1 MATTQKKLDVTELD
15 FDRIKS
21 NLKTFMKNRTE
32 FTDYDFE
39 GSGLNALLDVLSYN
53 THYLAM
59 NMNMVANESFL
70 DTASTRSSVV
80 SHAKTLG
87 YVPNSP
93 RAPVAFI
100 NVTLNNSTTDS
111 SAFEEL
117 NTATIPIGTVF
128 TTQMDDV
135 NYQFVTV
142 SEHTINKV
150 DDVLSFTNIPIYEG
164 TYVTNRYTVN
174 NQNVDQKFYLA
185 DRNGDTSTLVVD
197 VFDSATS
204 TSSTTFTLATDTT
217 LTSSTSNVFF
227 LQESVDGKFEIYFGD
242 GITGRALSDGNI
254 VRLRYVVT
262 NKTLANGATSFSTT
276 ATISGITNV
285 TVATVSNASGGA
297 EAESIQSIK
306 FNAPLDY
313 AAQGRAVTVN
323 DFKAIVPKVYANT
336 KSVQVYGG
344 EDNDVP
350 TFGKVYISIVPT
362 TGSITAAAKA
372 QIVKDLKTTYT
383 IASVSP
389 EVVDPEYTKLR
400 LNVTF
405 TYNSKN
411 TIKPKETLESNV
423 LTTITNFN
431 NNNLSKF
438 DSAFRHS
445 AFTRLIDETDDAITS
460 NITTIELSKD
470 FTPTLNKDTKYIIP
484 FNNAL
489 HNPHAGHNKE
499 LGGIL
504 DSTGFKIDGNI
515 NEMFLNDDGDG
526 NARMYY
532 ITDGTT
538 KVYEDNT
545 VGTIDYFSGLIT
557 LTNLNITSIS
567 NVDGKTST
575 KIRLIVRPE
584 SNDVIAVRNQ
594 VLEIDLINT
603 TVNAAVDTIAT
614 GSSSAGVG
622 VSTASSYTGA
632 SATVS
637 SSTSAS
643 STTSTTSST
652 PSSSSSSSSSGS
664 SSGY

>member
-21 NLKTFMKNRTE
+21 NLKTFMKNQTE

-70 DTASTRSSVV
+70 DTASTRSAVV

-87 YVPNSP
+87 YIPNSP

-445 AFTRLIDETDDAITS
+445 AFTKLVDDTDDAITS
-460 NITTIELSKD
+460 NITTVTLSKD
-470 FTPTLNKDTKYIIP
+470 FTPTLDKDTKYIIP
-484 FNNAL
+484 FNNKL
-489 HNPHAGHNKE
+489 YNPHSGHDSE
-499 LGGIL
+499 AGGIL
-504 DSTGFKIDGNI
+504 SSTGFKIDGNI
-515 NEMFLNDDGDG
+515 NEMFLNDDGMG
-526 NARMYY
+526 NVRMFY

-538 KVYEDNT
+538 NTYEDNT
-545 VGTIDYFSGLIT
+545 VGTIDYFNGSIT
-557 LTNLNITSIS
+557 LTNLKITEVS
-567 NVDGKTST
+567 NVDGITST
-575 KIRLIVRPE
+575 KVRLIVKPE
-584 SNDVIAVRNQ
+584 SSDIIAVRNQ
-594 VLEIDLINT
+594 VLEIDLNNSVVT
-603 TVNAAVDTIAT
+603 AAVDTIAT

-622 VSTASSYTGA
+622 VATTSIYSGA
-632 SATVS
+632 SNTA
-637 SSTSAS
+637 AS
-643 STTSTTSST
+643 STTSTTTSSST
-652 PSSSSSSSSSGS
+652 STSSSGS
-664 SSGY
+664 SSSGY

>member
-21 NLKTFMKNRTE
+21 NLKTFMKNQTE

-70 DTASTRSSVV
+70 DTASTRSAVV

-87 YVPNSP
+87 YTPNSP

-297 EAESIQSIK
+297 ESESIQSIK

-445 AFTRLIDETDDAITS
+445 AFTKLVDDTDDAITS
-460 NITTIELSKD
+460 NITTVTLSKD
-470 FTPTLNKDTKYIIP
+470 FTPTLDKDTKYIIP
-484 FNNAL
+484 FNNKL
-489 HNPHAGHNKE
+489 YNPHSGHDSE
-499 LGGIL
+499 AGGIL
-504 DSTGFKIDGNI
+504 SSTGFKIDGNI
-515 NEMFLNDDGDG
+515 NEMFLNDDGMG
-526 NARMYY
+526 NVRMFY

-538 KVYEDNT
+538 NTYEDNT
-545 VGTIDYFSGLIT
+545 VGTIDYFNGSIT
-557 LTNLNITSIS
+557 LTNLKITEVS
-567 NVDGKTST
+567 NVDGTTST
-575 KIRLIVRPE
+575 KVRLIVKPE
-584 SNDVIAVRNQ
+584 SSDIIAVRNQ
-594 VLEIDLINT
+594 VLEIDLNNSVVT
-603 TVNAAVDTIAT
+603 AAVDTIAT

-622 VSTASSYTGA
+622 VATTSIYSGA
-632 SATVS
+632 SNTA
-637 SSTSAS
+637 AS
-643 STTSTTSST
+643 STTSTTTSSST
-652 PSSSSSSSSSGS
+652 STSSSGS
-664 SSGY
+664 SSSGY

>member
-21 NLKTFMKNRTE
+21 NLKTFMKNQTE

-70 DTASTRSSVV
+70 DTASTRSAVV

-87 YVPNSP
+87 YIPNSP

-128 TTQMDDV
+128 TTQIDDV

-297 EAESIQSIK
+297 ESESIQSIK

-445 AFTRLIDETDDAITS
+445 AFTKLVDDTDDAITS
-460 NITTIELSKD
+460 NITTVTLSKD
-470 FTPTLNKDTKYIIP
+470 FTPTLDKDTKYIIP
-484 FNNAL
+484 FNNKL
-489 HNPHAGHNKE
+489 YNPHSGHDSE
-499 LGGIL
+499 AGGIL
-504 DSTGFKIDGNI
+504 SSTGFKIDGNI
-515 NEMFLNDDGDG
+515 NEMFLNDDGMG
-526 NARMYY
+526 NVRMFY

-538 KVYEDNT
+538 NTYEDNT
-545 VGTIDYFSGLIT
+545 VGTIDYFNGSIT
-557 LTNLNITSIS
+557 LTNLKITEVS
-567 NVDGKTST
+567 NVDGTTST
-575 KIRLIVRPE
+575 KVRLIVKPE
-584 SNDVIAVRNQ
+584 SSDIIAVRNQ
-594 VLEIDLINT
+594 VLEIDLNNSVVT
-603 TVNAAVDTIAT
+603 AAVDTIAT

-622 VSTASSYTGA
+622 VATTSIYSGA
-632 SATVS
+632 SNTA
-637 SSTSAS
+637 AS
-643 STTSTTSST
+643 STTSTTTSSST
-652 PSSSSSSSSSGS
+652 STSSSGS
-664 SSGY
+664 SSSGY

>member
-21 NLKTFMKNRTE
+21 NLKTFMKNQTE

-70 DTASTRSSVV
+70 DTASTRSAVV

-87 YVPNSP
+87 YTPNSP

-445 AFTRLIDETDDAITS
+445 AFTKLVDDTDDAITS
-460 NITTIELSKD
+460 NITTVTLSKD
-470 FTPTLNKDTKYIIP
+470 FTPTLDKDTKYIIP
-484 FNNAL
+484 FNNKL
-489 HNPHAGHNKE
+489 YNPHSGHDSE
-499 LGGIL
+499 AGGIL
-504 DSTGFKIDGNI
+504 SSTGFKIDGNI
-515 NEMFLNDDGDG
+515 NEMFLNDDGMG
-526 NARMYY
+526 NVRMFY

-538 KVYEDNT
+538 NTYEDNT
-545 VGTIDYFSGLIT
+545 VGTIDYFNGSIT
-557 LTNLNITSIS
+557 LTNLKITEVS
-567 NVDGKTST
+567 NVDGTTST
-575 KIRLIVRPE
+575 KVRLIVKPE
-584 SNDVIAVRNQ
+584 SSDIIAVRNQ
-594 VLEIDLINT
+594 VLEIDLNNSVVT
-603 TVNAAVDTIAT
+603 AAVDTIAT

-622 VSTASSYTGA
+622 VATTSIYSGA
-632 SATVS
+632 SNTA
-637 SSTSAS
+637 AS
-643 STTSTTSST
+643 STTSTTTSSST
-652 PSSSSSSSSSGS
+652 STSSSGS
-664 SSGY
+664 SSSSGY

>member
-21 NLKTFMKNRTE
+21 NLKTFMKNQTE

-70 DTASTRSSVV
+70 DTASTRSAVV
-80 SHAKTLG
+80 SNAKTLG
-87 YVPNSP
+87 YIPNSP

-111 SAFEEL
+111 SAYEEL

-204 TSSTTFTLATDTT
+204 TSSTTFTLATATT

-227 LQESVDGKFEIYFGD
+227 LQESVEGKFEIYFGD

-297 EAESIQSIK
+297 ESESIQSIK

-362 TGSITAAAKA
+362 TGSITAAAKT
-372 QIVKDLKTTYT
+372 QIVKELKNTYT

-389 EVVDPEYTKLR
+389 ENVDPEYTKLR

-445 AFTRLIDETDDAITS
+445 AFTKLIDDTDDAITS
-460 NITTIELSKD
+460 NITTVTLSKD
-470 FTPTLNKDTKYIIP
+470 FAPTLNVDTKYIVP
-484 FNNAL
+484 FNNKL
-489 HNPHAGHNKE
+489 YNPHSGHDMDA
-499 LGGIL
+499 GGIL
-504 DSTGFKIDGNI
+504 SSSGFTIDGDT
-515 NEMFLNDDGDG
+515 NEMFLNDDGNG
-526 NARMYY
+526 NIRMFY

-538 KVYEDNT
+538 NTYEDNT
-545 VGTIDYFSGLIT
+545 VGTIDYFNGSIT
-557 LTNLNITSIS
+557 LTNLKITEVS
-567 NVDGKTST
+567 NVDGTTST
-575 KIRLIVRPE
+575 KVRLIVKPE
-584 SNDVIAVRNQ
+584 SSDIIAVRNQ
-594 VLEIDLINT
+594 VLEIDLNNSVVT
-603 TVNAAVDTIAT
+603 AAVDTIAT

-622 VSTASSYTGA
+622 VATTSIYSGA
-632 SATVS
+632 SNTA
-637 SSTSAS
+637 AS
-643 STTSTTSST
+643 STTSTTTSSST
-652 PSSSSSSSSSGS
+652 STSSSGS
-664 SSGY
+664 SSSSGY

>member
-21 NLKTFMKNRTE
+21 NLKTFMKNQTE

-70 DTASTRSSVV
+70 DTASTRSAVV

-87 YVPNSP
+87 YTPNSP

-297 EAESIQSIK
+297 ESESIQSIK

-445 AFTRLIDETDDAITS
+445 AFTKLVDDTDDAITS
-460 NITTIELSKD
+460 NITTVTLSKD
-470 FTPTLNKDTKYIIP
+470 FTPTLDKDTKYIIP
-484 FNNAL
+484 FNNKL
-489 HNPHAGHNKE
+489 YNPHSGHDSE
-499 LGGIL
+499 AGGIL
-504 DSTGFKIDGNI
+504 SSTGFKIDGNI
-515 NEMFLNDDGDG
+515 NEMFLNDDGMG
-526 NARMYY
+526 NVRMFY

-538 KVYEDNT
+538 NTYEDNT
-545 VGTIDYFSGLIT
+545 VGTIDYFNGSIT
-557 LTNLNITSIS
+557 LTNLKITEVS
-567 NVDGKTST
+567 NVDGTTST
-575 KIRLIVRPE
+575 KVRLIVKPE
-584 SNDVIAVRNQ
+584 SSDIIAVRNQ
-594 VLEIDLINT
+594 VLEIDLNNSVVT
-603 TVNAAVDTIAT
+603 AAVDTIAT

-622 VSTASSYTGA
+622 VATTSIYSGA
-632 SATVS
+632 SNTA
-637 SSTSAS
+637 AS
-643 STTSTTSST
+643 STTSTTTSSST
-652 PSSSSSSSSSGS
+652 STSSSGS
-664 SSGY
+664 SSSSGY

>member
-21 NLKTFMKNRTE
+21 NLKTFMKNQTE

-70 DTASTRSSVV
+70 DTASTRSAVV

-87 YVPNSP
+87 YTPNSP

-285 TVATVSNASGGA
+285 TVATVTNASGGA

-445 AFTRLIDETDDAITS
+445 AFTKLVDDTDDAITS
-460 NITTIELSKD
+460 NITTVTLSKD
-470 FTPTLNKDTKYIIP
+470 FTPTLDKDTKYIIP
-484 FNNAL
+484 FNNKL
-489 HNPHAGHNKE
+489 YNPHSGHDSE
-499 LGGIL
+499 AGGIL
-504 DSTGFKIDGNI
+504 SSTGFKIDGNI
-515 NEMFLNDDGDG
+515 NEMFLNDDGMG
-526 NARMYY
+526 NVRMFY

-538 KVYEDNT
+538 NTYEDNT
-545 VGTIDYFSGLIT
+545 VGTIDYFNGSIT
-557 LTNLNITSIS
+557 LTNLKITEVS
-567 NVDGKTST
+567 NVDGTTST
-575 KIRLIVRPE
+575 KVRLIVKPE
-584 SNDVIAVRNQ
+584 SSDIIAVRNQ
-594 VLEIDLINT
+594 VLEIDLNNSVVT
-603 TVNAAVDTIAT
+603 AAVDTIAT

-622 VSTASSYTGA
+622 VATTSIYSGA
-632 SATVS
+632 SNTA
-637 SSTSAS
+637 AS
-643 STTSTTSST
+643 STTSTTTSSST
-652 PSSSSSSSSSGS
+652 STSSSGS
-664 SSGY
+664 SSSSGY

>member
-21 NLKTFMKNRTE
+21 NLKTFMKNQTE

-70 DTASTRSSVV
+70 DTASTRSAVV

-93 RAPVAFI
+93 RAPIAYI
-100 NVTLNNSTTDS
+100 NVTLNNTTDS

-142 SEHTINKV
+142 SEHTVNKV
-150 DDVLSFTNIPIYEG
+150 DDVLSFSNIPIYEG

-185 DRNGDTSTLVVD
+185 DKNGDTSTLVVD
-197 VFDSATS
+197 VFDSASS

-217 LTSSTSNVFF
+217 LTSSTSNVYF

-242 GITGRALSDGNI
+242 GITGKALSDGNV

-262 NKTLANGATSFSTT
+262 NKTLANGASSFSTT
-276 ATISGITNV
+276 ATVSGITNV

-297 EAESIQSIK
+297 EPESIQSIK

-362 TGSITAAAKA
+362 TGSITAAAKS
-372 QIVKDLKTTYT
+372 QIVKDLKNTYT

-400 LNVTF
+400 LNVNF

-445 AFTRLIDETDDAITS
+445 AFTKLVDETDDAITS
-460 NITTIELSKD
+460 NITTVTLSKD
-470 FTPTLNKDTKYIIP
+470 FTPTLNADTKYTVP
-484 FNNAL
+484 FNNKL
-489 HNPHAGHNKE
+489 YNPHSGHDME
-499 LGGIL
+499 AGGIL
-504 DSTGFKIDGNI
+504 SSSGFTIDGDT
-515 NEMFLNDDGDG
+515 NEMFLNDDGKG
-526 NARMYY
+526 NVRMFY

-538 KVYEDNT
+538 KTYKDNT
-545 VGTIDYFSGLIT
+545 TGTIDYFNGTVT

-567 NVDGKTST
+567 NVDGASST
-575 KIRLIVRPE
+575 KIRLIVKPE
-584 SNDVIAVRNQ
+584 SSDIVAVRNQ
-594 VLEIDLINT
+594 VLEIDLSNS
-603 TVNAAVDTIAT
+603 VVVASVDTIAT

-622 VSTASSYTGA
+622 VATTSIYSGA
-632 SATVS
+632 SNTATS
-637 SSTSAS
+637 SSTS
-643 STTSTTSST
+643 TTTSSST
-652 PSSSSSSSSSGS
+652 SSSSSSGS

>member
-21 NLKTFMKNRTE
+21 NLKTFMKNQTE

-70 DTASTRSSVV
+70 DTASTRSAVV

-87 YVPNSP
+87 YIPNSP

-297 EAESIQSIK
+297 ESESIQSIK

-445 AFTRLIDETDDAITS
+445 AFTKLVDDTDDAITS
-460 NITTIELSKD
+460 NITTVTLSKD
-470 FTPTLNKDTKYIIP
+470 FTPTLDKDTKYIIP
-484 FNNAL
+484 FNNKL
-489 HNPHAGHNKE
+489 YNPHSGHDSE
-499 LGGIL
+499 AGGIL
-504 DSTGFKIDGNI
+504 SSTGFKIDGNI
-515 NEMFLNDDGDG
+515 NEMFLNDDGMG
-526 NARMYY
+526 NVRMFY

-538 KVYEDNT
+538 NTYEDNT
-545 VGTIDYFSGLIT
+545 VGTIDYFNGSIT
-557 LTNLNITSIS
+557 LTNLKITEVS
-567 NVDGKTST
+567 NVDGTTST
-575 KIRLIVRPE
+575 KVRLIVKPE
-584 SNDVIAVRNQ
+584 SSDIIAVRNQ
-594 VLEIDLINT
+594 VLEIDLNNSVVT
-603 TVNAAVDTIAT
+603 AAVDTIAT

-622 VSTASSYTGA
+622 VATTSIYSGA
-632 SATVS
+632 SNTA
-637 SSTSAS
+637 AS
-643 STTSTTSST
+643 STTSTTT
-652 PSSSSSSSSSGS
+652 SSSGS
-664 SSGY
+664 SSSGY